1 MVRIIPAV
9 LCCLAFIGCTKEEDY
24 LNVFRDQQKAWQE
37 LTDILAEV
45 RDEKSMAEAKT
56 KLDASF
62 EKFDALSKRA
72 KALPEPSKEI
82 RNRLEKER
90 EYLQQSTENLLREVG
105 RIRKMPG
112 GQEFLN
118 QFEARRQ
125 GLMGAVR

>member
-1 MVRIIPAV
+1 MIRIIPAA
-9 LCCLAFIGCTKEEDY
+9 LCCLALVGCTKEEDY